1 MTIEKHRKKWQRF
14 LAVVALVLLFASAC
28 SNDDAPLAAST
39 PDATVVPDISP
50 DEPGPG
56 EATAESGRP
65 APTGE
70 ADEAEPGASAQE
82 EAGQQAQSRGSEQ
95 DTDEMQESD
104 PEEAEP
110 QDAGQAN
117 LEAVEPEAESAIE
130 QLRRRMAAAAA
141 FGGLVPSM
149 AIVEELRRNAEMF
162 SYEIGQHGGTLTVAT
177 ISEPLTFNL
186 ELARDAGSS
195 GVLGYLFEGLTQT
208 SWLNDEIEPLL
219 ARSWESSD
227 DGLRWVFHLR
237 DDVQWH
243 DGTPLTAHDVEFT
256 FNRVI
261 YNDDFQ
267 ASSRASF
274 EFRYLNDETG
284 QWEQSQMTVSA
295 LDDLTVE
302 FVLPQPF
309 APFLRSLGTAIYP
322 KHILEEPIE
331 AGTFAEFWGIDT
343 DPTEIMGT
351 GPFTIGEYTPG
362 ERIVFERNPDYW
374 LVDDAGGQLPYMDQV
389 VELIVEDLEAEL
401 ALFRDGTTDFYG
413 VLGEDFATLVPVADA
428 ENFTL
433 HRRGPGFGTNF
444 LAFNQNPGV
453 NDAGEPYVNPVQ
465 LRWFQNAAFRQAVA
479 HTMDKAAM
487 IDRIQHGLGYPQ
499 WSSVS
504 PAAGDFHNPEVRRY
518 DYDLVLAN
526 EILDEL
532 RWLDTDGDGIREDDL
547 GNPISFAL
555 VTNEGNS
562 VRAEITGIIHEG
574 MVAIGLDVDFQIV
587 EFGAMVDQL
596 TATYDWE
603 AMVVGLTGS
612 PDPFGGMTVW
622 HSGEDLHLWHPNQ
635 PEPATEWEA
644 KIDELYIAGS
654 RELDYEQRV
663 QHYWDAQAI
672 VAENVPLIYTTQ
684 SERLGAVRNVF
695 GNYTPTLY
703 GYWDLRYLYRTDQ

>member
-1 MTIEKHRKKWQRF
+1 MNPKRWLGF
-14 LAVVALVLLFASAC
+14 VLVLVFAFTFAC
-28 SNDDAPLAAST
+28 SDDDPAPSAST
-39 PDATVVPDISP
+39 PEATVAPDTDSEEPDAPVPTAEPTVAPPEPTPVPTAEPTAPPPEPTAEPVSP
-50 DEPGPG
+50 DDS
-56 EATAESGRP
+56 EAIDPMGQ
-65 APTGE
+65 
-70 ADEAEPGASAQE
+70 SA
-82 EAGQQAQSRGSEQ
+82 
-95 DTDEMQESD
+95 
-104 PEEAEP
+104 
-110 QDAGQAN
+110 
-117 LEAVEPEAESAIE
+117 LE
-130 QLRRRMAAAAA
+130 QLRIRMAAAAQ

-149 AIVEELRRNAEMF
+149 AIVEELRRNAEGF
-162 SYEIGQHGGTLTVAT
+162 SYEIGNHGGTLTVAT

-186 ELARDAGSS
+186 ALARDAGSS

-219 ARSWESSD
+219 AESWEHSE
-227 DGLRWVFHLR
+227 DGLRWEFKLR

-243 DGTPLTAHDVEFT
+243 DGTPFTAHDVEFT

-267 ASSRASF
+267 AASRASF
-274 EFRYLNDETG
+274 EFRFLNSETG
-284 QWEQSQMTVSA
+284 QWEQSQMTVTA
-295 LDDLTVE
+295 LDDHTVE

-322 KHILEEPIE
+322 KHILEGPIE
-331 AGTFAEFWGIDT
+331 DGAFAEFWGIDT
-343 DPTEIMGT
+343 DPADIIGT

-362 ERIVFERNPDYW
+362 ERIVFERNVDYW
-374 LVDDAGGQLPYMDQV
+374 LADDAGGQLPYLDRV
-389 VELIVEDLEAEL
+389 VELIVEELEDEL
-401 ALFRDGTTDFYG
+401 ELFRDGTTDFHG
-413 VLGEDFATLVPVADA
+413 VLGEEFALLDPVADA

-444 LAFNQNPGV
+444 LAFNQNPGS
-453 NDAGEPYVNPVQ
+453 NDAGEPYVDPVQ
-465 LRWFQNAAFRQAVA
+465 LHWFQNVAFRQAVA

-487 IDRIQHGLGYPQ
+487 IDRVQHGLGYPQ

-504 PAAGDFHNPEVRRY
+504 PAAGDFHNPEVRQY
-518 DYDLVLAN
+518 SYDLDRAN
-526 EILDEL
+526 EILDEMG
-532 RWLDTDGDGIREDDL
+532 WVDTDGDGTREDDL
-547 GNPISFAL
+547 GNPISFTM

-574 MVAIGLDVDFQIV
+574 MTAIGLDVDFRTV
-587 EFGAMVDQL
+587 DFGDMVTQL

-603 AMVVGLTGS
+603 AIVVGLTGS

-622 HSGEDLHLWHPNQ
+622 HSGEGLHLWHPNQ

-644 KIDELYIAGS
+644 EIDELYIAGS
-654 RELDYEQRV
+654 KELDHEQRV

-695 GNYTPTLY
+695 GNTTPTLY